1 MGLSGEVKLKD
12 IGNARIAFVPQN
24 NYLMATLTVVETMT
38 FAARL
43 QNIGRANFDHEARVN
58 KLIKMFG
65 MEPIRH
71 TRVARCSGG
80 QQKRLSICVE
90 LFQSPNILILDEP
103 TTGLDS
109 ASCSL
114 VMKLLKELVESPEF
128 PMAIVCTIHQPAWNL
143 FMDLDHVYIMS
154 KRGRLL
160 YTGKQFLLVFSRKNR
175 FSFSCCRHLV
185 VVIKTP

>member
-1 MGLSGEVKLKD
+1 
-12 IGNARIAFVPQN
+12 
-24 NYLMATLTVVETMT
+24 MT

-43 QNIGRANFDHEARVN
+43 QNIGKKGFDAEARVD
-58 KLIKMFG
+58 KLISMFG
-65 MEPIRH
+65 MDPIRN

-80 QQKRLSICVE
+80 QQKRLSICLE

-114 VMKLLKELVESPEF
+114 VMKLLKELVEAPEY

-143 FMDLDHVYIMS
+143 FNDLDHVYIMS
-154 KRGRLL
+154 KRGQLL
-160 YTGKQFLLVFSRKNR
+160 YTGKLKTFVKN
-175 FSFSCCRHLV
+175 L
-185 VVIKTP
+185 